1 MTNVISSRLNEDGE
15 VRHCCFAD
23 TKSRRPQKMQ
33 TGATGYFVP
42 PVCPRKVSADR
53 GRLALRLKP
62 LLNGPFSRQ
71 TIQARL

>member
-1 MTNVISSRLNEDGE
+1 MNVISSRLNEDGE
-15 VRHCCFAD
+15 VRHCCFAH
-23 TKSRRPQKMQ
+23 TKSRRPQNAN
-33 TGATGYFVP
+33 GGHRVFCAPGV
-42 PVCPRKVSADR
+42 PRKVSADR